1 VLDRTQPFRF
11 FDDDPAQQG
20 KFLPPFQ
27 TQITGRESLLSEPVD
42 HLVIMSRTF
51 GRRIRD
57 SLRQQGY
64 QGNIVTL
71 DEM

>member
-1 VLDRTQPFRF
+1 V
-11 FDDDPAQQG
+11 A
-20 KFLPPFQ
+20 
-27 TQITGRESLLSEPVD
+27 ITGRDALLLKPMD

-57 SLRQQGY
+57 SLRAQGY
-64 QGNIVTL
+64 AGRIVTL